1 MLIQVALPV
10 PIDSVFDYR
19 VVGDALPAIGCRVR
33 VPFGA
38 RKLVGIV
45 VAHIEHSQLTQNA
58 IKPVL
63 DILDERPI
71 VDEALLKLAY
81 WLSAYYCY
89 PLGDVFAVMLPTL
102 IRQGMT
108 LDYRQLCWQQLRDA
122 TDEDFSASAKKQRQ
136 QFALCE
142 LVINSHGNSHRN
154 SHGNATKLVT
164 EFALIDHGVEPAYL
178 KKFEQKGLIAPV
190 YQMPSLPKLA

>member
-19 VVGDALPAIGCRVR
+19 VVSDALPAIGCRVR

-89 PLGDVFAVMLPTL
+89 PLGELT
-102 IRQGMT
+102 
-108 LDYRQLCWQQLRDA
+108 
-122 TDEDFSASAKKQRQ
+122 SAA
-136 QFALCE
+136 
-142 LVINSHGNSHRN
+142 
-154 SHGNATKLVT
+154 
-164 EFALIDHGVEPAYL
+164 
-178 KKFEQKGLIAPV
+178 
-190 YQMPSLPKLA
+190 